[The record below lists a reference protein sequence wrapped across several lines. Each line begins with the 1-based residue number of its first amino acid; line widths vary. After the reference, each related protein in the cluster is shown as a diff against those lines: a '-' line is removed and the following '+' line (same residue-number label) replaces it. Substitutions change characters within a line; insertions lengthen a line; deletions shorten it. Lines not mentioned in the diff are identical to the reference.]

1 MNLLEF
7 YKACSD
13 RNKTGDAARAVR
25 AQSHWFASNAE
36 FDPRTGEALPQSLSA
51 FLAKAARPDGDDGI
65 RRDRLW
71 RIAEHSRASVE
82 RLFRTLNESPRRE
95 HALLPVYAAR
105 ELDASSL
112 VKLNQRPGR
121 NIREKLAGN
130 PYLHAVRR
138 FQSVDLPENR
148 LLKVFV
154 TRLAE
159 LLELRRDYLHEEDE
173 DLLPSIRSWLRSDD
187 ARAIAA
193 WDNLPPNNALLS
205 HRDYGRVWDA
215 WRWLQTLDEDIAR
228 DFTQHDARARTM
240 QFWSDCGKMWA
251 NGSRIFAEMPLLFDF
266 ENFRIDP
273 WLSPL
278 PILKSEKGTS
288 RQPRNEEVT
297 EAVCVDLNCMR
308 PRYATKATRSR
319 ALRETYLWQ
328 QWKREGESVDIELF
342 AADAAYLHT
351 DASSVSS
358 SDIFFSRQNTSDHV
372 DRAARAFASK
382 LRGVFKSETLIW
394 LVPDALNDFELEV
407 ARRHL
412 NARFRDANPLPR
424 SVAAA
429 FEQVDYAKI
438 RHDGYAIVVVDRIGK
453 RTCVTKLLARF
464 NSELSKRLPE
474 TAGYYWER
482 CPPVVLSTD
491 DDNDSGLAYDIV
503 TLDGQRRWHGP
514 ARPVKPE
521 PLDLDTLKRDPRI
534 GQFVYCIT
542 LLDSPVDGGI
552 RLHSFQE
559 RAGDI
564 PLWSDQ
570 ISELS
575 IKVMKDG
582 RYQRFHLVSRGTTV
596 QPVPGLAVPIAV
608 NEEFTLPAGKAFYQ
622 FPLFQG
628 ENADEVGFSARL
640 DSNAFPYRED
650 VTCKLNLTFEYGA
663 DEPYKLVFTPIDK
676 SLPPVRAT
684 WRKTDE
690 IVITQAPAPSYP
702 APLTWADLQH
712 FGRAGSDETTDLL
725 DWVLRAV
732 PQLEEDLGLRPRQG
746 KERTIGEIMYEWS
759 RDKNGACFTYARN
772 VEVGSRIF
780 IHQANFVDGVSYED
794 FGKGDTLSFELGER
808 GGRLLGMRIAAPDYQ
823 EPTPQPREVV
833 ERIRKRLYFPIIQV
847 WRDGRSISD
856 PGCPPEFA
864 KAMRTRI
871 DYLASLLRHD
881 GVPGVIQYQILFLL
895 SCMHKDAPDECIRRI
910 REQVQSPE
918 LLDPQ
923 SVGFSL
929 GDVTEQ
935 WQEEVLSEL
944 AARPAPNALR
954 AFARAIWRQEHFVER
969 FSAADL
975 KKFVAKLA
983 DVLDKLNQS
992 APQAGEKDRKRLNKW
1007 GRDAVEPLELL
1018 LGLLRTRASPDP
1030 RIGMLLQPN
1039 QKITRV
1045 MAAHVERIAEIVG
1058 RSDIK
1063 LLSRVQI
1070 DIQKPEGE
1078 SRTPDLLYAL
1088 RLYLTGDDGA
1098 HAIHIAGVSESD
1110 ND

>member
-1 MNLLEF
+1 MNLLDF
-7 YKACSD
+7 YKACSGQG
-13 RNKTGDAARAVR
+13 RAGDEARAVR
-25 AQSHWFASNAE
+25 AQAHWFASNAE

-51 FLAKAARPDGDDGI
+51 FLAKVARPGVEGGM

-71 RIAEHSRASVE
+71 RIAEHSRASVD
-82 RLFRTLNESPRRE
+82 RLFRALNESPRRE
-95 HALLPVYAAR
+95 HALLPVFAAR

-112 VKLNQRPGR
+112 VKLNHRPGR

-148 LLKVFV
+148 LLKAFV

-173 DLLPSIRSWLRSDD
+173 DLLPGIRSWLRSDD
-187 ARAIAA
+187 SREISA

-228 DFTQHDARARTM
+228 DFTQLDARARTM
-240 QFWSDCGKMWA
+240 RLWSDYGKQWA
-251 NGSRIFAEMPLLFDF
+251 NGSRIFAEMPILFDF
-266 ENFRIDP
+266 ENFRVDP
-273 WLSPL
+273 WLSPV
-278 PILKSEKGTS
+278 PVLKSEYSLS
-288 RQPRNEEVT
+288 RLSRNEDVSEP
-297 EAVCVDLNCMR
+297 VCVDLNCMR
-308 PRYATKATRSR
+308 PRYATKTTRSR
-319 ALRETYLWQ
+319 GLRESYLWQ
-328 QWKREGESVDIELF
+328 QWTREGESVDIELF
-342 AADAAYLHT
+342 SADAAYLH
-351 DASSVSS
+351 AEAIAVSS
-358 SDIFFSRQNTSDHV
+358 SDIFFSRRNSDDHV
-372 DRAARAFASK
+372 DRAARAFASR
-382 LRGVFKSETLIW
+382 LREVFRNETLIW

-429 FEQVDYAKI
+429 FEQVNYAKI
-438 RHDGYAIVVVDRIGK
+438 RHDGFAIVVVDRIGK
-453 RTCVTKLLARF
+453 RTCATKLIARF
-464 NSELSKRLPE
+464 NRELGKRLPE

-482 CPPVVLSTD
+482 CPPVVLS
-491 DDNDSGLAYDIV
+491 NDSENDTDPEYDIV
-503 TLDGQRRWHGP
+503 TVDGRGQWHGP
-514 ARPVKPE
+514 ARPAKPKA
-521 PLDLDTLKRDPRI
+521 LDLDALKRDPRI
-534 GQFVYCIT
+534 GHFMQCIT
-542 LLDSPVDGGI
+542 LSDSPVDGGI
-552 RLHSFQE
+552 CLYGYQD

-608 NEEFTLPAGKAFYQ
+608 NEEFTLPARKVFYQ

-640 DSNAFPYRED
+640 DSIAFPYKED

-746 KERTIGEIMYEWS
+746 KERTTGEIMYDWS

-794 FGKGDTLSFELGER
+794 FGKGDTLSFELDER
-808 GGRLLGMRIAAPDYQ
+808 GGRFSGMRIAAPDYR
-823 EPTPQPREVV
+823 EPAPQPREVV

-856 PGCPPEFA
+856 PGCPPAFA
-864 KAMRTRI
+864 KAMRTKI

-881 GVPGVIQYQILFLL
+881 GVPGAVQYQILFLL
-895 SCMHKDAPDECIRRI
+895 SCMHKDAPDECIRWI

-929 GDVTEQ
+929 GDVSEQ
-935 WQEEVLSEL
+935 WQEEVLSKMV
-944 AARPAPNALR
+944 ARPAPNALR
-954 AFARAIWRQEHFVER
+954 AFARAIWRQEHFVQR
-969 FSAADL
+969 FSVADL
-975 KKFVAKLA
+975 KNFVAKLA

-992 APQAGEKDRKRLNKW
+992 APQAGEKDKKRLNKW
-1007 GRDAVEPLELL
+1007 GREAVEPLELL

-1030 RIGMLLQPN
+1030 GTGMLLQPN
-1039 QKITRV
+1039 QKMTKV

-1070 DIQKPEGE
+1070 NIQKPEGE

-1098 HAIHIAGVSESD
+1098 HAIHITSVSDSD
-1110 ND
+1110 NG